1 MLSFLIFLFLN
12 VYSVAVFSQACP
24 TAPTISGIMF
34 SPGDACMSGNHAIQN
49 LTIAP
54 VIPGVGYEYRYSLDG
69 SPVFANSLPSGVP
82 AGPHCITVAVF
93 ATTNVTCDGNT
104 YTAGTMI
111 PATTTT
117 YIYIW

>member
-1 MLSFLIFLFLN
+1 MKNLNKIVLDNGILQGKYMLSFLIFLFLN

-54 VIPGVGYEYRYSLDG
+54 VIPGVG
-69 SPVFANSLPSGVP
+69 
-82 AGPHCITVAVF
+82 
-93 ATTNVTCDGNT
+93 
-104 YTAGTMI
+104 
-111 PATTTT
+111 
-117 YIYIW
+117 